1 MDKCILNDNS
11 YFLKPLIILSP
22 KQLLFCNNYPLA
34 TGQLRIFYINHLI
47 PRILKIG
54 RGVKMV
60 DLTLERIKQLFDQ
73 QVLDMTK
80 KTIHKEDLFDFQFSG
95 GWLQ

>member
-1 MDKCILNDNS
+1 
-11 YFLKPLIILSP
+11 
-22 KQLLFCNNYPLA
+22 
-34 TGQLRIFYINHLI
+34 
-47 PRILKIG
+47 
-54 RGVKMV
+54 MV
-60 DLTLERIKQLFDQ
+60 DLTLEGIKQLFDQ